1 MEGDPLRYDRWIEEA
16 LRQVVRR
23 ALEHTA
29 HYGLPGEHHFY
40 ITFQTGF
47 PGVRIP
53 DYLSAQYPDDMT
65 IVLQNRFWDL
75 EVTEETCAV
84 TLTFSGRKERLI
96 IPLSAVVAF
105 ADPSVKFGL
114 QLRVELDG
122 NDVAETLA
130 NGDETKAAEPAAD
143 DSEAG
148 PPSKDDTNVVA
159 LDTFRKK

>member
-1 MEGDPLRYDRWIEEA
+1 MMEGDPLRYDRWIEEA

-29 HYGLPGEHHFY
+29 FHGLPGEHHFY
-40 ITFQTGF
+40 VTFQTGF

-53 DYLSAQYPDDMT
+53 DYLKAQYPDDMT

-75 EVTEETCAV
+75 DVTEESCAV
-84 TLTFSGRKERLI
+84 TLTFNGRKERLY
-96 IPLSAVVAF
+96 IPFSAIVAF

-122 NDVAETLA
+122 GEVGETLA
-130 NGDETKAAEPAAD
+130 NGADEADLAEAAD
-143 DSEAG
+143 PDDPKGDS
-148 PPSKDDTNVVA
+148 NVVA